1 MNIVHAVETINPVA
15 GGPVKSVSALA
26 AAQSML
32 GHKVVLAC
40 YREPEHAQFEALLRR
55 GLPSEAGVEIHAMHD
70 GLIERFQARSAARSF
85 ENLAKAADVIHVH
98 GVWRPFTLAAS
109 IAALQAERKLMIA
122 PRGMLDPWSLRQKR
136 LKKWIALQL
145 VWRRVLDHASFI
157 HALNEGEASL
167 LKPLRLR
174 SATQVFPN
182 GAFPELF
189 EQLPDPEIFVRRV
202 PALQGRRYVLFLS
215 RLHYKKGL
223 DYLIDSFASVARV
236 VGDVDLVI
244 AGPDDGAERDAQ
256 RRVEAHALRERTHF
270 VGLLNGAEKL
280 AALAGSSCFCLPSR
294 QEGFSMAITEA
305 LSCAV
310 PVVISEQCH
319 FPEVATAGAG
329 AVVQLTV
336 EEIAA
341 ALLRYLQDDS
351 ARQSAARAARAL
363 ARDNYSWSDIAR
375 RMIGAY
381 ETAERASPGFAS
393 ASRSLGR

>member
-1 MNIVHAVETINPVA
+1 MKIVHAVETINPIA
-15 GGPVKSVSALA
+15 GGPVKSVSSLA

-32 GHKVVLAC
+32 GHDVVLAC
-40 YREPEHAQFEALLRR
+40 YREPEHAQFEAMLRR
-55 GLPSEAGVEIHAMHD
+55 GLPEKAVLDIHGISD
-70 GLIERFQARSAARSF
+70 GLMERLQARSAARTF
-85 ENLAKAADVIHVH
+85 AKLAKSADVIHVH

-109 IAALQAERKLMIA
+109 LAASQSGCKLVIS

-136 LKKWIALQL
+136 LKKWLALQL

-157 HALNEGEASL
+157 HALNEAEASL
-167 LKPLRLR
+167 LHPLRLR
-174 SATQVFPN
+174 SVTRVFPN

-189 EQLPDPEIFVRRV
+189 AQLPEPEIFRRRV

-223 DYLIDSFASVARV
+223 DYLIDAFSRVARV
-236 VGDVDLVI
+236 VTDVDLII

-256 RRVEAHALRERTHF
+256 RKIDAHELRERTHF
-270 VGLLNGAEKL
+270 VGLINGAEKL
-280 AALAGSSCFCLPSR
+280 AALAGAACFCLPSR

-319 FPEVATAGAG
+319 FPEVASAGAG
-329 AVVQLTV
+329 MVVQLG
-336 EEIAA
+336 EEAIAT
-341 ALLRYLQDDS
+341 ALLRYLQDDV
-351 ARQSAARAARAL
+351 ARQSAAQAARAL
-363 ARDNYSWSDIAR
+363 ARDNYSWHEIAR

-381 ETAERASPGFAS
+381 KVA
-393 ASRSLGR
+393 LG